1 MLIDGLVT
9 SGKSAARVS
18 THDLIELIDEPDER
32 RRKAEEVRVDA
43 VDERHGY
50 CVQRVDD
57 LLAVLLC
64 LEFILT
70 ATRMT
75 ESCLVLVIVLRDY
88 RFLATN

>member
-9 SGKSAARVS
+9 SGKSPARVS

-43 VDERHGY
+43 VDERHCY
-50 CVQRVDD
+50 CVQRIDD

-64 LEFILT
+64 LKFVLT
-70 ATRMT
+70 ATRVT
-75 ESCLVLVIVLRDY
+75 ESFLV
-88 RFLATN
+88 